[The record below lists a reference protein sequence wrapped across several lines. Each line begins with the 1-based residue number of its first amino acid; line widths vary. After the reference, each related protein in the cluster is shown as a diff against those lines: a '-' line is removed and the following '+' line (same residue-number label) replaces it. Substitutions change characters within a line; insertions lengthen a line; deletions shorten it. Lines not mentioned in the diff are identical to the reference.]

1 MKILLVLPAGENYRV
16 TPERPSV
23 PRRAMLRFSVLPLT
37 TVASLTPPQHEV
49 RIVDEN
55 VEPLDFEADCDLVG
69 VSFMTALAPRAY
81 AIAREFRKR
90 GKIIVAGGY
99 HATLCTA
106 ETLCHFDAVVVGDAE
121 DTWPQ
126 VLRDIEAGRLQQVYR
141 SAGGAMTT
149 PIPRRDL
156 LMRTARHYA
165 TVNAVQAGRGC
176 RHACRYCSVTA
187 FYQQTYRHR
196 AVSDVLTELQT
207 VSGNFL
213 FVDDNIVA
221 DRDFARE
228 LFTRLVPLRKRWV
241 AQCSIEVGDDQ
252 ELLHLMHKAGCR
264 GLFIGIETVNSANLT
279 AMSKQFNNPHRY
291 RQRLQAI
298 RRAGMAVVAGIIVG
312 IDSDDVGVF
321 AQTLHFLLEEGIDCV
336 QVNILTPLPGTP
348 LFAEMERGGRI
359 TDCVWSRYDYRHVV
373 FQPARM
379 SAAQLQAGGDWMYA
393 QFYRLDRIF
402 WRFVRG
408 LFTVGWLP
416 SLLALKLGLT
426 YRYDNQREGIVGRN
440 PACQNNIATQNG
452 NLYNCQEATT

>member
-1 MKILLVLPAGENYRV
+1 
-16 TPERPSV
+16 
-23 PRRAMLRFSVLPLT
+23 MLRFSVLPLT
-37 TVASLTPPQHEV
+37 TVAALPPPQHEV
-49 RIVDEN
+49 GILDEN
-55 VEPLDFEADCDLVG
+55 VEPLDFETDCDLVG

-90 GKIIVAGGY
+90 GKIVVAGGY

-106 ETLCHFDAVVVGDAE
+106 EAVRHFDAVVVGDAE

-126 VLRDIEAGRLQQVYR
+126 VLQDVEAGRLQQVYR
-141 SAGGAMTT
+141 SAGGPLTT

-156 LMRTARHYA
+156 LRETARHYA

-187 FYQQTYRHR
+187 FHQQTYRHR
-196 AVSDVLTELQT
+196 TVSEVLAELQT
-207 VSGNFL
+207 ISGDFL

-252 ELLHLMHKAGCR
+252 ELLHLMHRAACCR
-264 GLFIGIETVNSANLT
+264 LFIGIETVNSANLT
-279 AMSKQFNNPHRY
+279 AMSKQFNNSHRY
-291 RQRLQAI
+291 RERLQAI
-298 RRAGMAVVAGIIVG
+298 RRAGIAVVAGIIVG
-312 IDSDDVGVF
+312 MDSDDVGVF
-321 AQTLHFLLEEGIDCV
+321 EQTLRFLLEERIDCV
-336 QVNILTPLPGTP
+336 QVNILTPLPGTL
-348 LFAEMERGGRI
+348 LFAEMERGARI
-359 TDCVWSRYDYRHVV
+359 TDRDWSHYDYRHVV

-379 SAAQLQAGGDWMYA
+379 SAAELQAGADWMYA
-393 QFYRLDRIF
+393 QFYRLDRIL

-408 LFTVGWLP
+408 LFTVGWRP
-416 SLLALKLGLT
+416 SLIALKLGLT
-426 YRYDNQREGIVGRN
+426 YRYDNRREGIAGWN
-440 PACQNNIATQNG
+440 PACQNSIAPQDG